1 MGDLTDNAFDLL
13 QTIRKRAPK
22 NQLGSFFT
30 VGLVAMWYSEDHD
43 DEQWLADIQQ
53 LLDELLAANL
63 IVHMD
68 KEDPD
73 DRYVLLPK
81 GENYTRTKTHSTP
94 ATVNNH
100 FSGISNSTIANMSS
114 SINQNINMSTYSI
127 EIQKEV
133 KGLREAVAVNDD
145 TRAKRIIDGLWV
157 SAPALV
163 LQLLQLGLGIGGVGK

>member
-1 MGDLTDNAFDLL
+1 MSDLTDGAFDLL
-13 QTIRKRAPK
+13 QTVRKKAPK
-22 NQLGSFFT
+22 NQIGRFFT
-30 VGLVAMWYSEDHD
+30 VGLVAMWYSEDED
-43 DEQWLADIQQ
+43 DERWLTDAQQ
-53 LLDELLAANL
+53 LLDELLAAKL
-63 IVHMD
+63 IGYMD

-81 GENYTRTKTHSTP
+81 GENYTHAKAYSTP

-114 SINQNINMSTYSI
+114 NVRQNIDMSTYSI

-133 KGLREAVAVNDD
+133 EELREAVVAKDD

-157 SAPALV
+157 SAPQLV
-163 LQLLQLGLGIGGVGK
+163 LSMVQIALAATGGR